1 MCGYGADNNDDG
13 VGGSGTTTTTVFGTT
28 KRSINNAERGVEILT
43 SQTAAFASQNLTG
56 SAFATNYDLCNAE
69 GGDRQCIN
77 WETSNGFYTSVYEV
91 LADFEIANVNLQYY
105 KGTTPQSTTLSKVT
119 AAGKTPTIGW
129 RYSGNRF
136 VSCGSLSDLNPGC
149 NGYSFITPSLP
160 NQFIRAFYALNTNGL
175 GQAYAYYGPSSASH
189 YFAGPMFAPLNR
201 PDTITG
207 SGNYIVCSGTDPVFT
222 GIVDFCSDAS
232 GTSGSATLTITGPN
246 GFSETIASGA
256 AGVTPVVDA
265 GDYTI
270 TSSPPSSPAQCLN
283 CSKSVCVTL
292 SAADLVVCGGSLGVD
307 LTAFDGYCENRK
319 AYLNWTT
326 ETEENNDRFIIERS
340 ADGLSFEVVSTVKGS
355 GNTHLLTT
363 YSYTD
368 ITPITNQVNYYR
380 LRQVDV
386 DGKETILKTIAI
398 DCSGDNHL
406 VITPT
411 GSNGDF
417 LLVAGSY
424 TLANAPFAVYDLLG
438 TTIVSGNLKNR
449 TNHLA
454 IGVRKK
460 GLVFVRVSGEEVT
473 LEQRLVVE

>member
-1 MCGYGADNNDDG
+1 
-13 VGGSGTTTTTVFGTT
+13 
-28 KRSINNAERGVEILT
+28 
-43 SQTAAFASQNLTG
+43 
-56 SAFATNYDLCNAE
+56 
-69 GGDRQCIN
+69 
-77 WETSNGFYTSVYEV
+77 
-91 LADFEIANVNLQYY
+91 
-105 KGTTPQSTTLSKVT
+105 
-119 AAGKTPTIGW
+119 
-129 RYSGNRF
+129 
-136 VSCGSLSDLNPGC
+136 
-149 NGYSFITPSLP
+149 
-160 NQFIRAFYALNTNGL
+160 
-175 GQAYAYYGPSSASH
+175 
-189 YFAGPMFAPLNR
+189 MFAPLNR

-207 SGNYIVCSGTDPVFT
+207 SGNYIVCSGSDPVFT
-222 GIVDFCSDAS
+222 GIVDFCFDAS

-319 AYLNWTT
+319 AHLNWTT
-326 ETEENNDRFIIERS
+326 ETEENNDRFIVERS
-340 ADGLSFEVVSTVKGS
+340 SDGLSFEVISTVKGS
-355 GNTHLLTT
+355 GNTHLPTK

-368 ITPITNQVNYYR
+368 IAPTTNQLNYYR

-406 VITPT
+406 VITPM

-438 TTIVSGNLKNR
+438 TTIASGNLKNGQ
-449 TNHLA
+449 TTLQL
-454 IGVRKK
+454 GKEK